1 MILQKGGDKM
11 DNMDEKIN
19 VPSPRVLNLKISVD
33 KTELDAALETAKELE
48 RVLSKINEKS
58 SGNPE
63 T

>member
-1 MILQKGGDKM
+1 MQKGGDKM
-11 DNMDEKIN
+11 DNMDEKIEA
-19 VPSPRVLNLKISVD
+19 PSPRELKIKISVD
-33 KTELDAALETAKELE
+33 KTELDAALETAKELG

>member
-1 MILQKGGDKM
+1 M
-11 DNMDEKIN
+11 DNMDEKIEA
-19 VPSPRVLNLKISVD
+19 PSPRELKIKISVD
-33 KTELDAALETAKELE
+33 KTELDAALETANELG

>member
-1 MILQKGGDKM
+1 M